1 MIDRSLMVTL
11 LTVLREQ
18 RDLKPGTEEP
28 TLFNEVNMRATGA
41 ITLPLLR
48 EHTTLAQDKGWISE
62 TKGALNER
70 RWRITPL
77 GSSELSDLLH
87 GG

>member
-18 RDLKPGTEEP
+18 RDLKPGTEESA
-28 TLFNEVNMRATGA
+28 LFNDVNLRATSA
-41 ITLPLLR
+41 VTLPLLR
-48 EHTTLAQDKGWISE
+48 EHTNLADDKGWIE
-62 TKGALNER
+62 MTKGSLGER

-77 GSSELSDLLH
+77 GSSELSDLQH